1 MKKSSTKAALAATVT
16 LLIINTVMQAVMPAG
31 EIFMVIATMIILIG
45 SSRIIRSFDDPV
57 VEKVFRRMVIAW
69 VGFEVIFGPTVLM
82 LIAGATLAAYR
93 YRKKNAAKEAAKDQ
107 ETGQ

>member
-1 MKKSSTKAALAATVT
+1 MKNTKKTTIAGTIILM
-16 LLIINTVMQAVMPAG
+16 IINTVMQAIMPAG

-82 LIAGATLAAYR
+82 LIVGATLAAYR